1 MHYQLT
7 LHTVTSNLHSK
18 KMIFE
23 QNLKFLHTLKTN
35 PKYNP
40 MDPFLAMR
48 INEDVSEQNKL
59 LRNVNQQ
66 ISDLENEGFRYG
78 L

>member
-1 MHYQLT
+1 MYYKLI
-7 LHTVTSNLHSK
+7 LHTVTSNVHSK

-23 QNLKFLHTLKTN
+23 QNLKYLHSLKTDK
-35 PKYNP
+35 KYHP
-40 MDPFLAMR
+40 MDAFTAMR
-48 INEDVSEQNKL
+48 INDDVREQNKL